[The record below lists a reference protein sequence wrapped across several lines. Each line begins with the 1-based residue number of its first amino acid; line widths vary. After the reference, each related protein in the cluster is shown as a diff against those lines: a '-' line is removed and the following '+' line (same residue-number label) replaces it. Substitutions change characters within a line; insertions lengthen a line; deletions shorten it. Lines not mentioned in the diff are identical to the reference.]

1 MDCKSIICDANNLY
15 EAYLKTIK
23 GSKWKETTQKFALN
37 YLRNIF
43 KLIDELLKQSYLP
56 GEEGEFT
63 LNERG
68 KIRPITTL
76 QPRDRLV
83 RHVVCDEI
91 LMPEVEKKIIYDN
104 GASIKGKGIGH
115 SRKRFEV
122 HVHKAFEE
130 YGTNELYCLFGDF
143 SKFYDNI
150 IHEIAKN
157 QLLELFHYDEY
168 LDWLLTVIFDNFKVD
183 VSYMSDEEFES
194 CISDVFNRLDYRKIP
209 KEFKTGERFMEKS
222 LNIGDQLS
230 QIVGIYYPNRMD
242 TYVKFVR
249 SMKYYGRYMD
259 DFYII
264 SNSKEVLMSVFEGM
278 VKIADELG
286 IHMNMKKTHIG
297 RLDKVNKYLQ
307 VKYTLTDTG
316 HLIKCINPKRVTKMR
331 QKMKG
336 LKRKLDRRETSYESI
351 EEMFRS
357 WMGSFY
363 KVMSKSQRLQLI
375 KIFEDLFIR
384 KVTFKKQSGKWKMII
399 EEVKV

>member
-183 VSYMSDEEFES
+183 VSYMPDEEFES

-264 SNSKEVLMSVFEGM
+264 SNSKEELMSVFEGM

-316 HLIKCINPKRVTKMR
+316 HLIKRINPKRVTKMR

-336 LKRKLDRRETSYESI
+336 LKRKLDRGETSYESI

-375 KIFEDLFIR
+375 KIFEDSFYR
-384 KVTFKKQSGKWKMII
+384 KVTFKKQSWKWKMII
-399 EEVKV
+399 EEVEV

>member
-43 KLIDELLKQSYLP
+43 KLIDELSKQTYLP

-91 LMPEVEKKIIYDN
+91 LMPEVEKRIIYDN

-122 HVHKAFEE
+122 HVHEAFEE

-150 IHEIAKN
+150 IHEIAKK
-157 QLLELFHYDEY
+157 QLLELFHYDGY

-183 VSYMSDEEFES
+183 VSYMSDEELES
-194 CISDVFNRLDYRKIP
+194 CISDVFNRLEYRDIP
-209 KEFKTGERFMEKS
+209 KELKTGKHFMEKS

-230 QIVGIYYPNRMD
+230 QVVGVYYPNRMD

-259 DFYII
+259 DFYLI
-264 SNSKEVLMSVFEGM
+264 SNSKEELYSVFEGM
-278 VKIADELG
+278 AEIANELG

-297 RLDKVNKYLQ
+297 RLDKVNRYLQ

-316 HLIKCINPKRVTKMR
+316 HLIKRINPKRVTKMR

-336 LKRKLDRRETSYESI
+336 LRRKLDAGETTCESI

-375 KIFEDLFIR
+375 KIFEDLFDR
-384 KVTFKKQSGKWKMII
+384 KVRFRKQSGKWKMII

>member
-1 MDCKSIICDANNLY
+1 MNFI
-15 EAYLKTIK
+15 
-23 GSKWKETTQKFALN
+23 
-37 YLRNIF
+37 
-43 KLIDELLKQSYLP
+43 
-56 GEEGEFT
+56 
-63 LNERG
+63 
-68 KIRPITTL
+68 
-76 QPRDRLV
+76 V
-83 RHVVCDEI
+83 
-91 LMPEVEKKIIYDN
+91 
-104 GASIKGKGIGH
+104 
-115 SRKRFEV
+115 
-122 HVHKAFEE
+122 
-130 YGTNELYCLFGDF
+130 F

-209 KEFKTGERFMEKS
+209 KELKTGDRFMEKS

-264 SNSKEVLMSVFEGM
+264 SNSKEELMSVFEGM
-278 VKIADELG
+278 IKIANELD

-316 HLIKCINPKRVTKMR
+316 HLIKRINPKRVTKMR

-336 LKRKLDRRETSYESI
+336 LKRKLDRGETSYEST

-375 KIFEDLFIR
+375 KIFEDLFNR

-399 EEVKV
+399 EEVEV

>member
-209 KEFKTGERFMEKS
+209 KELKTGERFMEKS

-264 SNSKEVLMSVFEGM
+264 SNSKEELMSVFEGM

-316 HLIKCINPKRVTKMR
+316 HLIKRINPKRVTKMR

-336 LKRKLDRRETSYESI
+336 MKRKLDRGETTYESI

-375 KIFEDLFIR
+375 KIFEDLFNR
-384 KVTFKKQSGKWKMII
+384 KVTFRKQSGKWKMII
-399 EEVKV
+399 EEVEV

>member
-56 GEEGEFT
+56 GEKGEFT

-91 LMPEVEKKIIYDN
+91 LMSEVEKKIIYDN

-115 SRKRFEV
+115 SRKRFKV

-209 KEFKTGERFMEKS
+209 KELKTGDRFMEKS

-264 SNSKEVLMSVFEGM
+264 SNSKEELMSVFEGM
-278 VKIADELG
+278 IKIANELG

-316 HLIKCINPKRVTKMR
+316 HLIKRINPKRVTKMR

-336 LKRKLDRRETSYESI
+336 LKRKLDRGETSYEST

-375 KIFEDLFIR
+375 KIFEDLFNR

-399 EEVKV
+399 EEVEV